1 MENITY
7 YTNPTI
13 GKLLQ
18 LPLRGSPVRF
28 AVINKNGQSSNSW
41 RVWVGR
47 HGDVYIASRDH
58 MRNQLKISLH
68 SSGQQQTAFTVESSL
83 EVTEGNR
90 FFNRWK
96 KPQMAPSFSLLFPSW
111 ALGLTKEVR
120 EANSG
125 IWNGNEI
132 FIEGADSPKATVV
145 SFIFADE
152 QVACVRGNIPTL
164 QVAALATQP
173 GKNLL
178 VVAHEVPDEP
188 IARLSATT
196 MTEIDTNWGERLH
209 ETHSGQTLGITVKG
223 ILEDGGGYLMAL
235 PLKVR

>member
-1 MENITY
+1 MENMTY
-7 YTNPTI
+7 YTNPTT
-13 GKLLQ
+13 GKLIQ
-18 LPLRGSPVRF
+18 LPLRKSPVRF
-28 AVINKNGQSSNSW
+28 AVIDKNGLSSNSW
-41 RVWVGR
+41 RVWVER

-58 MRNQLKISLH
+58 MKNQLKVSPH
-68 SSGQQQTAFTVESSL
+68 RSGQQRIAFTVESSL

-96 KPQMAPSFSLLFPSW
+96 EPRLAPSFRLLFPSW

-120 EANSG
+120 EANSE

-132 FIEGADSPKATVV
+132 FMEGAVSPKATVV

-152 QVACVRGNIPTL
+152 QVTCVSGNTPTL

-178 VVAHEVPDEP
+178 VIAYEVPEEP
-188 IARLSATT
+188 IAKLSATT
-196 MTEIDTNWGERLH
+196 TTEIETNWGDQLH

-223 ILEDGGGYLMAL
+223 IAADGGGYLMAL
-235 PLKVR
+235 PLKVG